1 MYTTVVF
8 ILEILGTVAFA
19 ASGAAVGIKKGMDI
33 FGVSMLGLCTA
44 VGGGVLRDLVLG
56 NTPPLTFQD
65 PVYALTAI
73 AVSILTFLP
82 CVQRAMER
90 HPLLGE
96 KLLGTMDA
104 VGLGVFTAVGVQC
117 AYARSEE
124 YGVFLLVFVGV
135 ITGVGGGVLRDV
147 LAGNMPYVFVKHFYA
162 CASIIGAL
170 LTALLWDLLGADAAM
185 LLGAAAVVVLRLCAA
200 HWRWSLP
207 KAKAKG

>member
-73 AVSILTFLP
+73 AVSILLFLP
-82 CVQRAMER
+82 GVQRAMER

-96 KLLGTMDA
+96 KLLGAMDA

-117 AYARSEE
+117 AYVRSED

-207 KAKAKG
+207 KAKARE

>member
-82 CVQRAMER
+82 CIQRAMER
-90 HPLLGE
+90 HPMLGE

-104 VGLGVFTAVGVQC
+104 VGLGVFTA
-117 AYARSEE
+117 
-124 YGVFLLVFVGV
+124 
-135 ITGVGGGVLRDV
+135 VGGGVLRDV

>member
-90 HPLLGE
+90 HPMLGE

-117 AYARSEE
+117 AYALSED